1 MLLLENQL
9 EVDVTE
15 NNGYTSLMVACL
27 HDHKDVATTLM
38 NAKANFFLQKNQG
51 TTTLDIALTDEIKQI
66 IINHPWYR
74 RRRLIVMHPHTDHIS
89 NEKYCMTAPGRLI
102 TAKEKGDGASPVLF
116 NLN

>member
-51 TTTLDIALTDEIKQI
+51 KTTLDIALTDEIKQI

-74 RRRLIVMHPHTDHIS
+74 RRRLIVMRPPADHIS
-89 NEKYCMTAPGRLI
+89 NERYRMTVLSGLV
-102 TAKEKGDGASPVLF
+102 TATEK
-116 NLN
+116 